1 MHTRCST
8 LSVVA
13 LYYLSM
19 DDLDTANLLL
29 LSLYLG
35 IMTSI
40 LPPLLSESTTS
51 VSSTRLE
58 LAGTLQVLVL
68 VLVLNFYALI
78 SSITLTSSSSTW
90 LDILGLQWYWLSSSL
105 DLTISSSLSPGQV
118 WAIHLCCT
126 LLCLS
131 THLSLTGTATDVIHS
146 LAWPHLL
153 VRFDVC
159 PGRISSMSCSSNLT
173 GMVSGQCSEL
183 CGSLHGFMS
192 ISIWHCLLYD

>member
-1 MHTRCST
+1 MIFNI
-8 LSVVA
+8 
-13 LYYLSM
+13 
-19 DDLDTANLLL
+19 DDLDVANMFL

-40 LPPLLSESTTS
+40 LPPLLLETNTLI
-51 VSSTRLE
+51 SSTRLE

-68 VLVLNFYALI
+68 VFVLNFYALI
-78 SSITLTSSSSTW
+78 SSLTLTNSSNTW

-105 DLTISSSLSPGQV
+105 DLTVSSALSPGQV

-131 THLSLTGTATDVIHS
+131 SHLSVTGTATDVIHS
-146 LAWPHLL
+146 IAWPHLL
-153 VRFDVC
+153 LRFDVC
-159 PGRISSMSCSSNLT
+159 PGRISSMSCASNLT
-173 GMVSGQCSEL
+173 GMVAGQCSEL

-192 ISIWHCLLYD
+192 ISVFRLVSYYAQVREL

>member
-1 MHTRCST
+1 M
-8 LSVVA
+8 VA

-90 LDILGLQWYWLSSSL
+90 LDILGLQWY
-105 DLTISSSLSPGQV
+105 
-118 WAIHLCCT
+118 
-126 LLCLS
+126 
-131 THLSLTGTATDVIHS
+131 
-146 LAWPHLL
+146 
-153 VRFDVC
+153 
-159 PGRISSMSCSSNLT
+159 
-173 GMVSGQCSEL
+173 
-183 CGSLHGFMS
+183 
-192 ISIWHCLLYD
+192 

>member
-1 MHTRCST
+1 M
-8 LSVVA
+8 
-13 LYYLSM
+13 
-19 DDLDTANLLL
+19 TA
-29 LSLYLG
+29 
-35 IMTSI
+35 I
-40 LPPLLSESTTS
+40 LPPLLSESTATF
-51 VSSTRLE
+51 SSTKLE

-78 SSITLTSSSSTW
+78 SSITLSNASSTW

-105 DLTISSSLSPGQV
+105 DLTVSSSLSPGQV

-131 THLSLTGTATDVIHS
+131 SHLSLTGTATDVIHS

-173 GMVSGQCSEL
+173 GMISGQCSEL

-192 ISIWHCLLYD
+192 ISIGQRSTSQWLSCDSNP